1 MSNVPFPGPEDV
13 AKSLGVVAGLEL
25 LHNMGNPQYRHLTN
39 PYTGEL
45 MYDSAGNPI
54 LERVPAYERP
64 ARGVAAAIS
73 FFSIASGVTIALAF
87 VTIIITMLVKKAGYE
102 DLSTAL
108 AVGVILEFIVG
119 GIVAV
124 IGSARAYFKA

>member
-1 MSNVPFPGPEDV
+1 
-13 AKSLGVVAGLEL
+13 
-25 LHNMGNPQYRHLTN
+25 
-39 PYTGEL
+39 

-73 FFSIASGVTIALAF
+73 FFSIASGVTFALVF
-87 VTIIITMLVKKAGYE
+87 VTSIIAMLASKAGYN
-102 DLSTAL
+102 DVPVAL
-108 AVGVILEFIVG
+108 GVGIILEFIVG

>member
-25 LHNMGNPQYRHLTN
+25 LHNMGNPQYRHLRN
-39 PYTGEL
+39 PYTGEP

-73 FFSIASGVTIALAF
+73 FFSIASGITIALAF
-87 VTIIITMLVKKAGYE
+87 VTSIIAMLANKAGYN
-102 DLSTAL
+102 DVSVAL
-108 AVGVILEFIVG
+108 GVGIILEFIVG